1 MRDVEIDVTHG
12 VSGVSFVTKPGPF
25 TDLLKTAAA
34 KVNGSLPEFSTSGGT
49 SDARFI
55 KDYCPV
61 AELGLPGKT
70 MHKLNECVALED
82 ISRLARIYE
91 SVLDLYFAAA

>member
-1 MRDVEIDVTHG
+1 MAVV
-12 VSGVSFVTKPGPF
+12 
-25 TDLLKTAAA
+25 
-34 KVNGSLPEFSTSGGT
+34 KVNGAAPEFSTSGGT

-70 MHKLNECVALED
+70 MHKRDECVALED
-82 ISRLARIYE
+82 ITRLARIYE
-91 SVLDLYFAAA
+91 TVLDLYFAAP